1 MSTIDESAFSG
12 TNVSDVALI
21 ASLEND
27 LVNKLNIFY
36 KEYATYLRCI
46 SCNMT
51 DNNCN
56 RSLCSDSN
64 LKTSYDDV
72 NNLLNNITNQTKKL
86 NIKGMD
92 TTSYEDRFKKIKQ
105 YHIDILNTRREFDEK
120 IKYINDAQQS
130 YNKIY
135 DNSNKSSIYTG
146 IVLSVL
152 ATSVLYYVFVKL

>member
-1 MSTIDESAFSG
+1 MSNNNFVFSD
-12 TNVSDVALI
+12 TDISNVKMI
-21 ASLEND
+21 ASLENE

-36 KEYATYLRCI
+36 KEYATYIRCI

-51 DNNCN
+51 DSKCN

-64 LKTSYDDV
+64 LKTKYDDV
-72 NNLLNNITNQTKKL
+72 NNLLNDITNKTKQL

-92 TTSYEDRFKKIKQ
+92 TTSYENRFNQIKQ
-105 YHIDILNTRREFDEK
+105 YHKNILNTRREFDEK
-120 IKYINDAQQS
+120 LKYINDAQQS

-152 ATSVLYYVFVKL
+152 ATSLLYYVFVKL